1 MAILRALRRLL
12 LVALMLAS
20 TLFAQTM
27 AMAAPGEYQVKAV
40 FLFNFSRFVEWP
52 TTAFA
57 SPNAPFVVGVFG
69 HDPFGAD
76 LDEVVKGE
84 SVNGRPLVVK
94 RVQTA
99 AEAVGC
105 QILFIHQSEDQ
116 RLDEVLSA
124 LDHRSTLTVSD
135 LPGAAQRGVMIRL
148 VTESGRVRLRINVE
162 SARAAEL
169 TISSNLLRSAE
180 IVTQNTNGGR

>member
-1 MAILRALRRLL
+1 MAVLKSLRLL
-12 LVALMLAS
+12 IVSAFMILPAFS
-20 TLFAQTM
+20 S
-27 AMAAPGEYQVKAV
+27 AAPGEYQVKAV

-52 TTAFA
+52 ASAFPTA
-57 SPNAPFVVGVFG
+57 SAPFVVGVFG
-69 HDPFGAD
+69 HDPFGTD

-84 SVNGRPLVVK
+84 TVNGRPLVVR
-94 RVQTA
+94 RVQSA
-99 AEAVGC
+99 ADAAGC

-116 RLDEVLSA
+116 RLGELLAA

-148 VTESGRVRLRINVE
+148 VTEKGRVRLRIDVE
-162 SARAAEL
+162 SARAAAL

-180 IVTQNTNGGR
+180 IVTASSGAGG

>member
-1 MAILRALRRLL
+1 MAILKSLRIWIA
-12 LVALMLAS
+12 VALMAAPALA
-20 TLFAQTM
+20 A
-27 AMAAPGEYQVKAV
+27 AAPGEYQVKAV

-52 TTAFA
+52 ASAFA
-57 SPNAPFVVGVFG
+57 DPNAPFVVGVFG

-84 SVNGRPLVVK
+84 TVNGHPLVVR
-94 RVQTA
+94 RVQSA
-99 AEAVGC
+99 ADAAGC
-105 QILFIHQSEDQ
+105 QILFIHQSEDG
-116 RLDEVLSA
+116 RLDEVLSS

-148 VTESGRVRLRINVE
+148 VTEKGRIRLRIDVE

-169 TISSNLLRSAE
+169 KISSNLLRSAE
-180 IVTQNTNGGR
+180 IVTAASGAGS